1 MRLPAEWER
10 QSGVQLTWPDDT
22 TPWYE
27 LEKVQECYA
36 RIAEAVL
43 EHENLLIVTTS
54 PEDTARRLEE
64 LARRRRHHDLNRVAV
79 LDEKAHE
86 LDGLVGRDGTCFAL
100 VALYLNRSMK
110 DSISFIS
117 RCWLS

>member
-54 PEDTARRLEE
+54 PEDTAKRLEE
-64 LARRRRHHDLNRVAV
+64 LATGLG
-79 LDEKAHE
+79 LDIDIDRIIFCECGINDTWARDHGGISVYGDNGEK
-86 LDGLVGRDGTCFAL
+86 
-100 VALYLNRSMK
+100 
-110 DSISFIS
+110 
-117 RCWLS
+117 